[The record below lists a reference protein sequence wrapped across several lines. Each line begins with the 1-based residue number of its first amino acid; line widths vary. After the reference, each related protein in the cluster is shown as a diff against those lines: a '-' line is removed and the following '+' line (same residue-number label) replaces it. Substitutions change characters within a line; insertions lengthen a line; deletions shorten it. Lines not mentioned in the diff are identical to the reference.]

1 MTWSLSGADG
11 DRFDIDNGTLTF
23 KSDPNF
29 EAPAD
34 ANRDNVYE
42 VTAQASDGVNTGT
55 LDITVTVG
63 NVEEAGTVTLSN
75 RQPEDNVPITAMLSD
90 PDVAVQSSVE
100 WQWEDSQGEIS
111 GATSATFRPIG
122 GEQVGEY
129 PDGQGDLYRR
139 TRSKQDGRRGIRPIR
154 SRQRTPTT
162 RPPSSR
168 MTTTSQSPP

>member
-1 MTWSLSGADG
+1 MTWSLSGADSG
-11 DRFDIDNGTLTF
+11 DFKISSSGVLTF
-23 KSDPNF
+23 ESDPNF

-90 PDVAVQSSVE
+90 LDGGVTNLK
-100 WQWEDSQGEIS
+100 WQWEDNAMAKSAERLLRPS
-111 GATSATFRPIG
+111 GRLAANRWARP
-122 GEQVGEY
+122 
-129 PDGQGDLYRR
+129 
-139 TRSKQDGRRGIRPIR
+139 
-154 SRQRTPTT
+154 
-162 RPPSSR
+162 
-168 MTTTSQSPP
+168 